1 MVAVPSGTYRV
12 AVVSVE
18 LAGTRTDVQ
27 IMFEIVAGPH
37 RGARFA
43 YITRT
48 ALERPPA
55 SDAYPAFARFVAAAT
70 GVECGDAA
78 QQIVDEGVLE
88 GRELD
93 VTVRSGPSGIPQA
106 VRFAPALRVARRARR
121 PRCDVTAPNQRRDVA
136 RKHVDALATSA
147 RYDGDQL
154 TDIVESVSHGRTRAL
169 AHLSARER
177 ETLIARM
184 RGFAS

>member
-1 MVAVPSGTYRV
+1 MLGVPSGTYRV

-18 LAGTRTDVQ
+18 LLGTRTDVQ
-27 IMFEIVAGPH
+27 VALEILAGPH

-43 YITRT
+43 HIMRT
-48 ALERPPA
+48 SLERPPA
-55 SDAYPAFARFVAAAT
+55 TGTYPAFARFVAAAT
-70 GVECGDAA
+70 GVDCGDAA
-78 QQIVDEGVLE
+78 QQTVDDRVLE

-93 VTVRSGPSGIPQA
+93 VTVRSGPSGIPQI

-121 PRCDVTAPNQRRDVA
+121 LRGDVAAPCKGRDVA

>member
-1 MVAVPSGTYRV
+1 MLDLPSGTYRV
-12 AVVSVE
+12 TVVSVE

-27 IMFEIVAGPH
+27 IVFEIAAGPH
-37 RGARFA
+37 RGARFS

-48 ALERPPA
+48 ALERPPGT
-55 SDAYPAFARFVAAAT
+55 DIYPAFARFVAAAT

-78 QQIVDEGVLE
+78 QQTVDENVLA

-93 VTVRSGPSGIPQA
+93 VTVRCGLSGLPHV
-106 VRFAPALRVARRARR
+106 VRFAPAQRVARRARR
-121 PRCDVTAPNQRRDVA
+121 PRCDVAGAPERRDVA

-154 TDIVESVSHGRTRAL
+154 TDIVESVSRGRTRAL

-184 RGFAS
+184 RGFV

>member
-1 MVAVPSGTYRV
+1 MLDVPSGTYRV

-27 IMFEIVAGPH
+27 IVFEIVGGPQ

-43 YITRT
+43 HITRT
-48 ALERPPA
+48 ALDRPPA
-55 SDAYPAFARFVAAAT
+55 SDDYPAFARFVAAAT

-78 QQIVDEGVLE
+78 QQTVDELVLE
-88 GRELD
+88 GRELH
-93 VTVRSGPSGIPQA
+93 VTVRSGPSGIPQI
-106 VRFAPALRVARRARR
+106 VRFAPAPRPARRAHRVER
-121 PRCDVTAPNQRRDVA
+121 E
-136 RKHVDALATSA
+136 HVDALATSA

-154 TDIVESVSHGRTRAL
+154 TDIVESVSRGRTRAL

-184 RGFAS
+184 RGFVS

>member
-1 MVAVPSGTYRV
+1 MLDVPSGTYRV
-12 AVVSVE
+12 AVVSVA

-27 IMFEIVAGPH
+27 IVLEIVAGPH

-43 YITRT
+43 HITRT
-48 ALERPPA
+48 SLERPPA
-55 SDAYPAFARFVAAAT
+55 SGAYPAFARFVAAAT
-70 GVECGDAA
+70 GVECGDEA
-78 QQIVDEGVLE
+78 QQTVDERVLE
-88 GRELD
+88 GRELE
-93 VTVRSGPSGIPQA
+93 VTVRSGPSGIPEI
-106 VRFAPALRVARRARR
+106 VRFAPARRVARRMRR
-121 PRCDVTAPNQRRDVA
+121 PRGDVAAACVRRDVA

-154 TDIVESVSHGRTRAL
+154 VDIVESVSHGRTRAL

>member
-1 MVAVPSGTYRV
+1 MLDIPSGTYRV

-18 LAGTRTDVQ
+18 LAAARSDVQ
-27 IMFEIVAGPH
+27 VVLEIVAGSH
-37 RGARFA
+37 RGARFP

-55 SDAYPAFARFVAAAT
+55 THAYPAFARFVAAAT
-70 GVECGDAA
+70 GVECGDDA
-78 QQIVDEGVLE
+78 QQTVDERVLE

-93 VTVRSGPSGIPQA
+93 VTLRSGPSGTPDV
-106 VRFAPALRVARRARR
+106 VRFAPARRVARRARR
-121 PRCDVTAPNQRRDVA
+121 PRCDAAVPCKNRDGA

-169 AHLSARER
+169 AHLSAPER

>member
-1 MVAVPSGTYRV
+1 MLDLPSGTYRV
-12 AVVSVE
+12 AVVSVDV
-18 LAGTRTDVQ
+18 APARDGVQ
-27 IMFEIVAGPH
+27 IVLEIVAGPH
-37 RGARFA
+37 RGARFP

-55 SDAYPAFARFVAAAT
+55 TGAYPAFARFVAAAT
-70 GVECGDAA
+70 GVECGDDA
-78 QQIVDEGVLE
+78 QQTVDECVLE

-93 VTVRSGPSGIPQA
+93 VTVRSGPSGVPDV
-106 VRFAPALRVARRARR
+106 VRFAPARRAPRR
-121 PRCDVTAPNQRRDVA
+121 TRAGVA

-154 TDIVESVSHGRTRAL
+154 TDIVESVSRGRTRAL

>member
-1 MVAVPSGTYRV
+1 
-12 AVVSVE
+12 
-18 LAGTRTDVQ
+18 VQ
-27 IMFEIVAGPH
+27 IVLEIVAGTH

-43 YITRT
+43 HIMRT
-48 ALERPPA
+48 SLERPPA
-55 SDAYPAFARFVAAAT
+55 GETYPAFARFVAAAT
-70 GVECGDAA
+70 GVDCGDAA
-78 QQIVDEGVLE
+78 QQTVDECVLE

-93 VTVRSGPSGIPQA
+93 VTVRSGPSGIPQI
-106 VRFAPALRVARRARR
+106 VRFAPALRVARRARG
-121 PRCDVTAPNQRRDVA
+121 DVT

>member
-1 MVAVPSGTYRV
+1 MLDVPSGTYRV

-18 LAGTRTDVQ
+18 LLGMRTDVQ
-27 IMFEIVAGPH
+27 VVLDIVAGPH

-43 YITRT
+43 HIMRT
-48 ALERPPA
+48 SLDRPPA
-55 SDAYPAFARFVAAAT
+55 TETYPAFARFVAAAT
-70 GVECGDAA
+70 GVDCGDAA
-78 QQIVDEGVLE
+78 QQTVDECVLE
-88 GRELD
+88 GRELE
-93 VTVRSGPSGIPQA
+93 VTVRSGPSGIPQI
-106 VRFAPALRVARRARR
+106 VRFAPALRVARRAHRIE
-121 PRCDVTAPNQRRDVA
+121 

>member
-1 MVAVPSGTYRV
+1 MLDVPSGTYRV

-18 LAGTRTDVQ
+18 VAAARTDVQ
-27 IMFEIVAGPH
+27 IVLEIVAGPP
-37 RGARFA
+37 RGARFP

-55 SDAYPAFARFVAAAT
+55 TGTYPAFARFVAAAT
-70 GVECGDAA
+70 GVECGDDA
-78 QQIVDEGVLE
+78 QQTVDECVLE

-93 VTVRSGPSGIPQA
+93 VTVRSGPSGIPEI
-106 VRFAPALRVARRARR
+106 VRFAPAQRVARRARR
-121 PRCDVTAPNQRRDVA
+121 PRCDVAAPSKGRDVA

-169 AHLSARER
+169 ARLSARER

-184 RGFAS
+184 RGFA

>member
-1 MVAVPSGTYRV
+1 MVDVPSGTYRV

-27 IMFEIVAGPH
+27 IVLEVVAGSH
-37 RGARFA
+37 RGARIA
-43 YITRT
+43 HITRT
-48 ALERPPA
+48 ALDRPPA

-78 QQIVDEGVLE
+78 QQTVDERVLE
-88 GRELD
+88 GRELQ
-93 VTVRSGPSGIPQA
+93 VTVRSGPSGVPHI
-106 VRFAPALRVARRARR
+106 VGFAPAQRVARRAH
-121 PRCDVTAPNQRRDVA
+121 DVTRT
-136 RKHVDALATSA
+136 HVDALATSA

-154 TDIVESVSHGRTRAL
+154 TDIVESVSRGRTRAL

-184 RGFAS
+184 RGIAS

>member
-1 MVAVPSGTYRV
+1 MLDVPSGTYRV

-18 LAGTRTDVQ
+18 LAGTPGEVQ
-27 IMFEIVAGPH
+27 IVLEIVTGPH
-37 RGARFA
+37 RGARFPH
-43 YITRT
+43 ITRT
-48 ALERPPA
+48 SLERPPA
-55 SDAYPAFARFVAAAT
+55 SGAYPALARFVAAAT

-78 QQIVDEGVLE
+78 QQTVDDCVLE
-88 GRELD
+88 GRELE
-93 VTVRSGPSGIPQA
+93 VTVRSGPSGIPQI
-106 VRFAPALRVARRARR
+106 VRFAPARRAARRAH
-121 PRCDVTAPNQRRDVA
+121 DVT

-154 TDIVESVSHGRTRAL
+154 VDIVESVSHGRTRAL

>member
-1 MVAVPSGTYRV
+1 MLDLPSGTYRV
-12 AVVSVE
+12 TVVSVE

-27 IMFEIVAGPH
+27 VVFEIVVGPH

-55 SDAYPAFARFVAAAT
+55 TDTYPAFARFVAAAT
-70 GVECGDAA
+70 GVECGDDA
-78 QQIVDEGVLE
+78 QQTVDENVLE

-93 VTVRSGPSGIPQA
+93 VTVRSGPSGLPHV
-106 VRFAPALRVARRARR
+106 VRFAPAQRVARRARR
-121 PRCDVTAPNQRRDVA
+121 PRCDVAVSDDRGVA

-184 RGFAS
+184 RGFA

>member
-1 MVAVPSGTYRV
+1 MLDLPSGTYRV
-12 AVVSVE
+12 TVVSVE
-18 LAGTRTDVQ
+18 LAGTRTDVHVV
-27 IMFEIVAGPH
+27 FEIAAGPH

-55 SDAYPAFARFVAAAT
+55 TDTYPAFARFVAAAT

-78 QQIVDEGVLE
+78 QQIVDDKVLE

-93 VTVRSGPSGIPQA
+93 VTVRSGPSGLPHV
-106 VRFAPALRVARRARR
+106 VRFAPAQRVARRARR
-121 PRCDVTAPNQRRDVA
+121 PRCDVAACNDRDVA

-184 RGFAS
+184 RGFA

>member
-1 MVAVPSGTYRV
+1 MLDVPSGTYRV

-27 IMFEIVAGPH
+27 VVLDIVAGPH

-43 YITRT
+43 HIMRT
-48 ALERPPA
+48 SLERPPA
-55 SDAYPAFARFVAAAT
+55 TETYPAFARFVAAAT
-70 GVECGDAA
+70 GVDCGDAA
-78 QQIVDEGVLE
+78 QQTVDECVLE
-88 GRELD
+88 GRELE
-93 VTVRSGPSGIPQA
+93 VTVRSGPSGIPQI
-106 VRFAPALRVARRARR
+106 VRFAPAQRAARRAHRIE
-121 PRCDVTAPNQRRDVA
+121 

>member
-1 MVAVPSGTYRV
+1 MLDVPSGTYRV

-18 LAGTRTDVQ
+18 VAGTRTDVQ
-27 IMFEIVAGPH
+27 VVLEIVAGPH

-43 YITRT
+43 HIMRT

-55 SDAYPAFARFVAAAT
+55 SDTYPAFARFVAAAT

-78 QQIVDEGVLE
+78 QQTVDECVLE
-88 GRELD
+88 GRELN
-93 VTVRSGPSGIPQA
+93 VTVRSGPSGMPHV
-106 VRFAPALRVARRARR
+106 VRFAPLPRASHRGGVA
-121 PRCDVTAPNQRRDVA
+121 P
-136 RKHVDALATSA
+136 KHVDALATSA

-154 TDIVESVSHGRTRAL
+154 VDIVESVSHGRTRAL
-169 AHLSARER
+169 ARLSARER

-184 RGFAS
+184 RGFA

>member
-1 MVAVPSGTYRV
+1 MLDVPSGTYRV
-12 AVVSVE
+12 AVVSVDV
-18 LAGTRTDVQ
+18 APARDGVQ
-27 IMFEIVAGPH
+27 IVLEIVAGSH
-37 RGARFA
+37 RGARFP

-55 SDAYPAFARFVAAAT
+55 TGTYPAFARFVAAAT
-70 GVECGDAA
+70 GVECGDDA
-78 QQIVDEGVLE
+78 QQTVDECVLE

-93 VTVRSGPSGIPQA
+93 VTVRSGPSGIPDI
-106 VRFAPALRVARRARR
+106 VRFAPAQPPARRKRAG
-121 PRCDVTAPNQRRDVA
+121 AA

-154 TDIVESVSHGRTRAL
+154 TDIVESVSRGRTRAL